1 MGSSQYVD
9 PEILY
14 DKLYNWLLTVGP
26 RLLMAILLVFIGIW
40 IIRLVKKWLKRAF
53 LRKRLSA
60 SFRPFLVSLVVTAMQ
75 IILILAVLQMLGV
88 RMTIFT
94 ALIGAIGVAI
104 GLALSGTLQNFT
116 SGIIILL
123 LKPFRVGDNIVAQG
137 HDGIVSS
144 IQLFYTV
151 VITFD
156 NKTVIIP
163 NSKLS
168 NEVIINIS
176 RQGKRRLDL
185 EIKFNYGF
193 DFSTIKAVVS
203 DTLKKMPE
211 SADHP
216 VPRIGVSVLDPDG
229 FKVMINSWV
238 EAKDFENSKLMI
250 QQRVIEDLKAAGIKL
265 PGMK

>member
-1 MGSSQYVD
+1 M
-9 PEILY
+9 
-14 DKLYNWLLTVGP
+14 
-26 RLLMAILLVFIGIW
+26 
-40 IIRLVKKWLKRAF
+40 
-53 LRKRLSA
+53 
-60 SFRPFLVSLVVTAMQ
+60 LVVAMQ
-75 IILILAVLQMLGV
+75 IILVLAVLQMLGV

-94 ALIGAIGVAI
+94 ALIGAVGVAA

-116 SGIIILL
+116 SGILILL

-137 HDGIVSS
+137 QDGIVSS
-144 IQLFYTV
+144 IQLFFTV

-176 RQGKRRLDL
+176 RQGKRRLDM

-193 DFSTIKAVVS
+193 DFSKIKDVVIA
-203 DTLKKMPE
+203 TLHGMSQVAGNP
-211 SADHP
+211 A
-216 VPRIGVSVLDPDG
+216 PRIGVSVLDPDG

-238 EAKDFENSKLMI
+238 EAKDFENSKLQI
-250 QQRVIEDLKAAGIKL
+250 QQKVIEDLKAAGMKL